1 MLKLMLLLPDDF
13 DFSQFMNQKIRI
25 LQVDN
30 FTKIGVLVETNS
42 SYIVLKFDDGRR
54 VFIDRNAIAGVE
66 EVSS

>member
-1 MLKLMLLLPDDF
+1 MLKLMLLLPADF